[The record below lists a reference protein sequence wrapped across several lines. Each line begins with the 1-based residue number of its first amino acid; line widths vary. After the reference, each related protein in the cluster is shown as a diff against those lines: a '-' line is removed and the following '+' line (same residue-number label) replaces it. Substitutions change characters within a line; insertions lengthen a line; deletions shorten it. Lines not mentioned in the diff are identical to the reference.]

1 MPRREHA
8 RTSVLCM
15 TVAAATLVQ
24 IARAGAAPEVAT
36 GPSSRGRVRP
46 RRLGEPAAVATAR
59 RALDEALLL
68 PLEPLAVQP
77 LLVLK
82 LSRSGSTWLTAL
94 LNEQPGV
101 VVHEEVAP
109 HASVNRSI
117 ARATHLSI
125 SRSRDPAIRPSLPS
139 LARRDES
146 LT

>member
-8 RTSVLCM
+8 RTTVLCM
-15 TVAAATLVQ
+15 TVAAATLMQ
-24 IARAGAAPEVAT
+24 IARAGAAPEAAT

-59 RALDEALLL
+59 RALDEALL

-109 HASVNRSI
+109 HASLNRSI
-117 ARATHLSI
+117 ARVTHLSI
-125 SRSRDPAIRPSLPS
+125 SRSRDPATRPSLPS